1 MKIRGPLVQKNN
13 GKKIHGFDNE
23 MFSFPLSHFQN
34 HHPVSSW
41 MRGGIP
47 LGLKMDF
54 QKSCPCPHSITLT
67 MKSTLSKVSWVP
79 GSCLGQ
85 HRGQMTRTPQAV
97 LATESLL
104 AIRLLEGW
112 FVLF

>member
-1 MKIRGPLVQKNN
+1 M
-13 GKKIHGFDNE
+13 HGFDNE

-34 HHPVSSW
+34 HHLVSFW
-41 MRGGIP
+41 MREGIP

-85 HRGQMTRTPQAV
+85 GGGQMTGTPQGGPRHRELVGNTAAC
-97 LATESLL
+97 LFHFEFQ
-104 AIRLLEGW
+104 LERC
-112 FVLF
+112 